1 MGVAGCP
8 CAALWGRPEPSEP
21 RPPASRRRG
30 WSQGSPAHSPSTRLY
45 GQPARRLSCS
55 VQWLGRR
62 WAGQPSPVITGLG
75 YSGPLALHPLAPG
88 VWDGT
93 YFPAGCGLA
102 RTREAPTQFLEFP
115 EGCVLPS
122 RGALGWRWPRSAPL
136 HAPRWAPA
144 FSPPPAVT
152 LREAPPLSEAPL
164 SHGQSGEADP
174 RLPGLC
180 VVLG

>member
-1 MGVAGCP
+1 MRPSGDGPNPRSPGLQLHGGGAGARDRRRIP
-8 CAALWGRPEPSEP
+8 L
-21 RPPASRRRG
+21 PPAS
-30 WSQGSPAHSPSTRLY
+30 

-62 WAGQPSPVITGLG
+62 WAGRPSPVITGLG

-102 RTREAPTQFLEFP
+102 RTREAPTQCLVFP